1 MSKINE
7 MIQLLDSISS
17 FNTYSK
23 YSNLLSKIFKNNSIK
38 GYVSSLKYSIKDNQ
52 NYKKERK
59 EIFSKKNKNKLT
71 KKKEL
76 DLLNDEPEE
85 EKNSEGK
92 KSIPKKENLF
102 KTIVYNK
109 NIIKDNDFAD
119 PFKYEPNY
127 NSIFKN
133 VRTFKI
139 VSHNTIPLKPKF
151 TMSDYKKK
159 AKIFDLK
166 LNINNDDYSVSKK
179 KSEEYK
185 SLSSDTTKFTNKKE
199 LKNKYYKT
207 LPKLNSFSTTKK
219 NFMKTKFNFNQ
230 TSKINSRNTNNLKL
244 LYNNKKKCFSLDKNN
259 IYIDFKKM
267 KKRSSKHLIYKQ
279 ILLNPSFGY
288 YNPNYNSI
296 ERKPMNI
303 FFNITNTINKNSK
316 KFRLQK
322 VMSSYNVVKEY
333 LTIDNNKL

>member
-76 DLLNDEPEE
+76 DLLNDEPED
-85 EKNSEGK
+85 EKNNENN
-92 KSIPKKENLF
+92 KSIPKKENIF

-109 NIIKDNDFAD
+109 NITKENDFAD

-166 LNINNDDYSVSKK
+166 L
-179 KSEEYK
+179 EYK
-185 SLSSDTTKFTNKKE
+185 SLSSDTTNFTNKKE

-230 TSKINSRNTNNLKL
+230 TSKINSRNKNNLKL
-244 LYNNKKKCFSLDKNN
+244 SYNNKKKCFSLDKNN